1 MKCLVF
7 LIKENTPDF
16 RPIFSNGFLIMIVL
30 AIEDTSTVSC
40 HCGVRVFIDAVLL
53 QSSHFIS

>member
-7 LIKENTPDF
+7 HIKENTPDF

-53 QSSHFIS
+53 